1 MKIINRTR
9 NTILADKARIA
20 DSFISRLVGLLNRT
34 GLNQGEALVLEPS
47 NSIHSIFMRFTFD
60 AVFLNRGQKVFALLP
75 GFKPF
80 RISRLYFGAITTIE
94 LPAGTI
100 LSSKTQLNDEIIFQE

>member
-9 NTILADKARIA
+9 NTVLADKARIA
-20 DSFISRLVGLLNRT
+20 DSFVSRLVGLLNRS
-34 GLNQGEALVLEPS
+34 GLNQGEALVLAPS
-47 NSIHSIFMRFTFD
+47 NSIHSFFMRFTFD
-60 AVFLNRGQKVFALLP
+60 AILLNRNQRAVAMIP

-80 RISRLYFGAITTIE
+80 RVSRVYLNAVTTIE

-100 LSSKTQLNDEIIFQE
+100 QSSNTQINDEIVIFE